1 MVAGTGSGARRRGC
15 GGDGDRALTS
25 PSEAAWEGGMG
36 DAVKKRRSAPRH
48 RWVQCAEP
56 WVISNSSRFQ
66 SVRHGNA
73 SVPLNPGRLLRSP
86 LPPMADASSA
96 GACGDHAALP
106 PACPG
111 IRSAPADKAA
121 ATRGR
126 RVRGRRRF
134 RLGRRGPGGL
144 ARPLS
149 RPAAALSS
157 ERPGPAPTWLNQAR
171 LFLQDPEHLD
181 TGAAPPPPLPGGGRR
196 DPAARSARRPPP
208 LLLLLLLC
216 VLGAQRA
223 ETRTHTAVI
232 SPQDPTLLIG
242 SSLQAT
248 CSVLGDLPGATADGL
263 YWTLN
268 GRRLPAELSRVLN
281 ASTLALALA
290 NLNGS
295 RQQSGDNLVCHAR
308 DGSILAGSCLYV
320 GLPPE
325 KPFNISCWSKNMKD
339 LTCRWTPGAPG
350 ETFLH
355 TNYSLKY
362 KLRWYGQDNTCEE
375 YHTMGPHSCHIPK
388 DLALFTPYEI
398 WVEATNRLGSS
409 RSDVLT
415 LDILDVV
422 TTDPPPDVHVSRVGG
437 LEDQLSVRWVSPPA
451 LKDFLFQAK
460 YQIRY
465 RVEDSVDWK
474 VVDDVSNQT
483 SCRLAGLKPGT
494 VYFVQVRCNPFG
506 IYGSKKAGIW
516 SEWSHPTAAST
527 PRSERPGPGGGAC
540 EPRGGEPSSGPVR
553 RELKQ
558 FLGWLKKHA
567 YCSNLSFRLYD
578 QWRAW
583 MQKSHKTRN
592 QDAGILPSGRRGSAR
607 GTAR

>member
-1 MVAGTGSGARRRGC
+1 
-15 GGDGDRALTS
+15 
-25 PSEAAWEGGMG
+25 
-36 DAVKKRRSAPRH
+36 
-48 RWVQCAEP
+48 
-56 WVISNSSRFQ
+56 
-66 SVRHGNA
+66 
-73 SVPLNPGRLLRSP
+73 
-86 LPPMADASSA
+86 
-96 GACGDHAALP
+96 
-106 PACPG
+106 
-111 IRSAPADKAA
+111 
-121 ATRGR
+121 
-126 RVRGRRRF
+126 
-134 RLGRRGPGGL
+134 
-144 ARPLS
+144 
-149 RPAAALSS
+149 
-157 ERPGPAPTWLNQAR
+157 
-171 LFLQDPEHLD
+171 
-181 TGAAPPPPLPGGGRR
+181 
-196 DPAARSARRPPP
+196 
-208 LLLLLLLC
+208 
-216 VLGAQRA
+216 
-223 ETRTHTAVI
+223 
-232 SPQDPTLLIG
+232 
-242 SSLQAT
+242 
-248 CSVLGDLPGATADGL
+248 
-263 YWTLN
+263 
-268 GRRLPAELSRVLN
+268 
-281 ASTLALALA
+281 
-290 NLNGS
+290 
-295 RQQSGDNLVCHAR
+295 
-308 DGSILAGSCLYV
+308 
-320 GLPPE
+320 
-325 KPFNISCWSKNMKD
+325 MKD
-339 LTCRWTPGAPG
+339 LTCRWTPGAHG

-375 YHTMGPHSCHIPK
+375 YHTVGPHSCHIPK

-398 WVEATNRLGSS
+398 WVEATNRLGSA

-583 MQKSHKTRN
+583 MQKTHKTRN
-592 QDAGILPSGRRGSAR
+592 QHRTRGSCPRADGARREGNRRWAHSCPWGRERRHAEWPIRQWGRALGPRGEKQGSGPPANAAPPLTTQPHGDPAPTPGVPIPGAR
-607 GTAR
+607 GGLNSATPAHPCARTYSSSRRKACARSACNWWMRCTSARIGASFYGAGGMAGA

>member
-1 MVAGTGSGARRRGC
+1 MPAG
-15 GGDGDRALTS
+15 
-25 PSEAAWEGGMG
+25 
-36 DAVKKRRSAPRH
+36 
-48 RWVQCAEP
+48 
-56 WVISNSSRFQ
+56 
-66 SVRHGNA
+66 
-73 SVPLNPGRLLRSP
+73 
-86 LPPMADASSA
+86 
-96 GACGDHAALP
+96 
-106 PACPG
+106 
-111 IRSAPADKAA
+111 
-121 ATRGR
+121 
-126 RVRGRRRF
+126 
-134 RLGRRGPGGL
+134 
-144 ARPLS
+144 
-149 RPAAALSS
+149 
-157 ERPGPAPTWLNQAR
+157 RPGPAAQCPRRA
-171 LFLQDPEHLD
+171 
-181 TGAAPPPPLPGGGRR
+181 PPLP
-196 DPAARSARRPPP
+196 
-208 LLLLLLLC
+208 LLLLLC
-216 VLGAQRA
+216 VLGARRA
-223 ETRTHTAVI
+223 ASGAHTAVI

-248 CSVLGDLPGATADGL
+248 CSVLGDTPGATAENL

-268 GRRLPAELSRVLN
+268 GRRLPPEFSRVLN
-281 ASTLALALA
+281 VSTLALALD

-295 RQQSGDNLVCHAR
+295 KQQSGDNLVCHAQ

-325 KPFNISCWSKNMKD
+325 KPFNISCWSKNMKE
-339 LTCRWTPGAPG
+339 LTCRWTPGLGG
-350 ETFLH
+350 ENFLR

-375 YHTMGPHSCHIPK
+375 YHAVGPHSCRVPK

-398 WVEATNRLGSS
+398 WVEATNRLGSA

-422 TTDPPPDVHVSRVGG
+422 TTDPPPEVHVSRVGG

-527 PRSERPGPGGGAC
+527 PRSERPGPGGAC
-540 EPRGGEPSSGPVR
+540 EPRGAEPSSGPVR

-558 FLGWLKKHA
+558 FVGWLKKHA

-592 QDAGILPSGRRGSAR
+592 QDEGILPSSRRGAARGSAR
-607 GTAR
+607 

>member
-1 MVAGTGSGARRRGC
+1 MTVLHGLQTNTSCNHSRGQVLVASLYFQIRQSGPSLAKGIGPGDRRQEDRETCKGVSIAEGARVKRDIRC
-15 GGDGDRALTS
+15 PFAGGETEAGGLGRWPRA
-25 PSEAAWEGGMG
+25 PE
-36 DAVKKRRSAPRH
+36 
-48 RWVQCAEP
+48 
-56 WVISNSSRFQ
+56 
-66 SVRHGNA
+66 
-73 SVPLNPGRLLRSP
+73 
-86 LPPMADASSA
+86 
-96 GACGDHAALP
+96 
-106 PACPG
+106 
-111 IRSAPADKAA
+111 
-121 ATRGR
+121 GR
-126 RVRGRRRF
+126 RETDG
-134 RLGRRGPGGL
+134 
-144 ARPLS
+144 
-149 RPAAALSS
+149 
-157 ERPGPAPTWLNQAR
+157 
-171 LFLQDPEHLD
+171 
-181 TGAAPPPPLPGGGRR
+181 
-196 DPAARSARRPPP
+196 RPPFP
-208 LLLLLLLC
+208 Q
-216 VLGAQRA
+216 AA
-223 ETRTHTAVI
+223 EETSTRPPDTAMI
-232 SPQDPTLLIG
+232 TPQDPTLLIG

-248 CSVLGDLPGATADGL
+248 CSVHGDLPGATAEGL

-268 GRRLPAELSRVLN
+268 GRRLPAELSRMLN
-281 ASTLALALA
+281 ASTLALVLA

-339 LTCRWTPGAPG
+339 LTCRWTPGAHG

-375 YHTMGPHSCHIPK
+375 YHTVGPHSCHIPK

-398 WVEATNRLGSS
+398 WVEATNRLGSA

-422 TTDPPPDVHVSRVGG
+422 TTDPPPDLHVSRVGG

-592 QDAGILPSGRRGSAR
+592 QHRTRGSCPRADGVR
-607 GTAR
+607 REVLPDKL

>member
-1 MVAGTGSGARRRGC
+1 MPAGS
-15 GGDGDRALTS
+15 
-25 PSEAAWEGGMG
+25 
-36 DAVKKRRSAPRH
+36 
-48 RWVQCAEP
+48 
-56 WVISNSSRFQ
+56 
-66 SVRHGNA
+66 
-73 SVPLNPGRLLRSP
+73 
-86 LPPMADASSA
+86 
-96 GACGDHAALP
+96 
-106 PACPG
+106 
-111 IRSAPADKAA
+111 
-121 ATRGR
+121 
-126 RVRGRRRF
+126 
-134 RLGRRGPGGL
+134 
-144 ARPLS
+144 
-149 RPAAALSS
+149 
-157 ERPGPAPTWLNQAR
+157 PGPAAQ
-171 LFLQDPEHLD
+171 
-181 TGAAPPPPLPGGGRR
+181 
-196 DPAARSARRPPP
+196 SARRPPP
-208 LLLLLLLC
+208 LLPLLLFC
-216 VLGAQRA
+216 VLGAPQA
-223 ETRTHTAVI
+223 GSGADTAVI

-248 CSVLGDLPGATADGL
+248 CSVHGDTPGATAEGL

-268 GRRLPAELSRVLN
+268 GRRLPPELSRMLN

-339 LTCRWTPGAPG
+339 LTCRWTPGAHG

-375 YHTMGPHSCHIPK
+375 YHTVGPHSCHIPK

-398 WVEATNRLGSS
+398 WVEATNRLGSA

-474 VVDDVSNQT
+474 SA
-483 SCRLAGLKPGT
+483 RARAAGRASRG
-494 VYFVQVRCNPFG
+494 
-506 IYGSKKAGIW
+506 
-516 SEWSHPTAAST
+516 AASRARGRCGASSSSSWAGS
-527 PRSERPGPGGGAC
+527 RSTRTVRTSASASTTS
-540 EPRGGEPSSGPVR
+540 GEPGCRSHIRPATRTRGSCPRAEGAR
-553 RELKQ
+553 REV
-558 FLGWLKKHA
+558 
-567 YCSNLSFRLYD
+567 
-578 QWRAW
+578 
-583 MQKSHKTRN
+583 
-592 QDAGILPSGRRGSAR
+592 LPDKL
-607 GTAR
+607 

>member
-1 MVAGTGSGARRRGC
+1 MPKEFRISGRLAAWDLRGGPLAPAPGRPRLLGSG
-15 GGDGDRALTS
+15 
-25 PSEAAWEGGMG
+25 
-36 DAVKKRRSAPRH
+36 
-48 RWVQCAEP
+48 
-56 WVISNSSRFQ
+56 
-66 SVRHGNA
+66 
-73 SVPLNPGRLLRSP
+73 PLSRLLRT
-86 LPPMADASSA
+86 D
-96 GACGDHAALP
+96 
-106 PACPG
+106 
-111 IRSAPADKAA
+111 
-121 ATRGR
+121 
-126 RVRGRRRF
+126 
-134 RLGRRGPGGL
+134 
-144 ARPLS
+144 
-149 RPAAALSS
+149 
-157 ERPGPAPTWLNQAR
+157 
-171 LFLQDPEHLD
+171 
-181 TGAAPPPPLPGGGRR
+181 
-196 DPAARSARRPPP
+196 
-208 LLLLLLLC
+208 
-216 VLGAQRA
+216 A
-223 ETRTHTAVI
+223 ETSGEPWAKPQTQLPDRPSSLTPDTAVI

-248 CSVLGDLPGATADGL
+248 CSVHGDPPGATAEGL

-268 GRRLPAELSRVLN
+268 GRRLAPELSRVLN

-339 LTCRWTPGAPG
+339 LTCRWTPGAHG

-375 YHTMGPHSCHIPK
+375 YHTVGPHSCHIPK

-398 WVEATNRLGSS
+398 WVEATNRLGSA

-583 MQKSHKTRN
+583 MQKTHKTRN
-592 QDAGILPSGRRGSAR
+592 QVGRRDRRARDGVVGAERESGCGGERGEVRSPQTLPPSFQAQDEGILPSGRRGTTR
-607 GTAR
+607 GKGSPPQL

>member
-1 MVAGTGSGARRRGC
+1 MPKEFRISGRLAAWDLRGGPLAPAPGRPRLLGSG
-15 GGDGDRALTS
+15 
-25 PSEAAWEGGMG
+25 
-36 DAVKKRRSAPRH
+36 
-48 RWVQCAEP
+48 
-56 WVISNSSRFQ
+56 
-66 SVRHGNA
+66 
-73 SVPLNPGRLLRSP
+73 PLSRLLRT
-86 LPPMADASSA
+86 D
-96 GACGDHAALP
+96 
-106 PACPG
+106 
-111 IRSAPADKAA
+111 
-121 ATRGR
+121 
-126 RVRGRRRF
+126 
-134 RLGRRGPGGL
+134 
-144 ARPLS
+144 
-149 RPAAALSS
+149 
-157 ERPGPAPTWLNQAR
+157 
-171 LFLQDPEHLD
+171 
-181 TGAAPPPPLPGGGRR
+181 
-196 DPAARSARRPPP
+196 
-208 LLLLLLLC
+208 
-216 VLGAQRA
+216 A
-223 ETRTHTAVI
+223 ETSDTAVI

-248 CSVLGDLPGATADGL
+248 CSVHGDPSGATAEGL

-268 GRRLPAELSRVLN
+268 GRRLAPELSRVLN

-339 LTCRWTPGAPG
+339 LTCRWTPGAHG

-375 YHTMGPHSCHIPK
+375 YHTVGPHSCHIPK

-398 WVEATNRLGSS
+398 WVEATNRLGSA

-415 LDILDVV
+415 LDILD
-422 TTDPPPDVHVSRVGG
+422 
-437 LEDQLSVRWVSPPA
+437 
-451 LKDFLFQAK
+451 
-460 YQIRY
+460 
-465 RVEDSVDWK
+465 

-592 QDAGILPSGRRGSAR
+592 QDEGILPSGRRGTTRGPAR
-607 GTAR
+607 